1 MPDLENPR
9 PPAHPE
15 TNTAEL
21 LALSRSGDRSAF
33 DTLYTRLY
41 QDLQAAARGQ
51 LRRHSSGATLDTS
64 ALVHEAYIRLADE
77 TGVPWACR
85 AHFLGIA
92 ARAMRRAIVDYV
104 RARTARK
111 RGGGAAHVTLVAE
124 LVGIAHEPEVLIGV
138 DDALS
143 TMAEFNERL
152 SRVAECRLFGG
163 MSEEETAAALGVSV
177 RTVQRDWRR
186 ARAWLQAELSG

>member
-1 MPDLENPR
+1 VPDLEKPVI
-9 PPAHPE
+9 PAHPE
-15 TNTAEL
+15 TSTAEL
-21 LALSRSGDRSAF
+21 LALSRSGDRVAF

-41 QDLQAAARGQ
+41 DDLQSAARGQ
-51 LRRHSSGATLDTS
+51 LRHRSGGATLDTTG
-64 ALVHEAYIRLADE
+64 LVHEAYIRLVDE

-85 AHFLGIA
+85 AHFLGVA

-104 RARTARK
+104 RERTARK
-111 RGGGAAHVTLVAE
+111 RGGGVAHVTLVPD
-124 LVGIAHEPEVLIGV
+124 LVGIAHEPEILIGI

-143 TMAEFNERL
+143 AMAQFNDRL

-163 MSEEETAAALGVSV
+163 MSEEETAAALDVSV
-177 RTVQRDWRR
+177 RTVQRDWQR